1 MPYRPV
7 GLVVLVTLGMLMAPR
22 GSAAQPP
29 KQVAQVGILFPS
41 LSRDAPFLQAFE
53 QCLQALGYR
62 EGHNLAIEFRTAE
75 GQSEG
80 LPALA
85 AELTQLPVDVLVAA
99 EDRLT
104 GINEAADSQGLTS
117 IRPGRDAVPRASP
130 CSGSPVAPVVTGWCA
145 HIPAG
150 HRRTRPPLSRS
161 GARTRPAPDAW
172 RRPAAPWSRGSWSRR
187 PWP

>member
-1 MPYRPV
+1 M
-7 GLVVLVTLGMLMAPR
+7 
-22 GSAAQPP
+22 
-29 KQVAQVGILFPS
+29 GILFPS

-99 EDRLT
+99 AYEDTLR
-104 GINEAADSQGLTS
+104 AARQATNS
-117 IRPGRDAVPRASP
+117 IHNDCRHA
-130 CSGSPVAPVVTGWCA
+130 
-145 HIPAG
+145 AG
-150 HRRTRPPLSRS
+150 HVD
-161 GARTRPAPDAW
+161 ARLQQDMSCR
-172 RRPAAPWSRGSWSRR
+172 
-187 PWP
+187 